1 MRGTAGA
8 GAGAPTGIE
17 VMRSGLIV
25 VVAVS
30 MMTGTETETITM
42 TVIAE
47 GAGPQVLDGGGEGV
61 PVAAE
66 VLLEGG
72 IAVQSGMVVRRDVR
86 ELSNGTER
94 GKRKNLQVRL
104 IQRKPI
110 MAITEGTH
118 KMLAHFMRISSN
130 INLLRRDI
138 DLSMLL
144 VCIHSLLFVYSIDI
158 GKQF

>member
-1 MRGTAGA
+1 MRGTAEA
-8 GAGAPTGIE
+8 GAGVPTGIE
-17 VMRSGLIV
+17 VMRSGLIA

-30 MMTGTETETITM
+30 MMTGTEIENIIV
-42 TVIAE
+42 TVIAG

>member
-1 MRGTAGA
+1 MRGTAEA
-8 GAGAPTGIE
+8 GAGVPTGIE
-17 VMRSGLIV
+17 VMRSGLIA

-30 MMTGTETETITM
+30 MMTGTEIENIIV
-42 TVIAE
+42 TVIAG

-61 PVAAE
+61 PVAAK